1 MGFTREGASRRV
13 PVMVSVSGSSTPKE
27 DNFKSAA
34 VFRDI
39 AKRLELEGESLV
51 QKLSSVF
58 EFRVRGTGDEIGVWT
73 VDVKTG
79 NGSVHYASGLPADV
93 SLSVSDE
100 DLVSVMSG
108 RLNPQTAF
116 FQGKMKIAGSMAAA
130 MKLQSLVTTLPKAK
144 L

>member
-1 MGFTREGASRRV
+1 MCVCLCRRL
-13 PVMVSVSGSSTPKE
+13 PVVVSVSGSSIPEE

-39 AKRLELEGESLV
+39 AKRLELEGETLV
-51 QKLSSVF
+51 QKMSSVF
-58 EFRVRGTGDEIGVWT
+58 EFRVRGGTGDEIGVWT

-79 NGSVHYASGLPADV
+79 KGSVNYASGLPADV
-93 SLSVSDE
+93 SLSVSDD

-108 RLNPQTAF
+108 KLNPQTAF

-130 MKLQSLVTTLPKAK
+130 MKLQSLVSTLPKAK